1 MFWSNGRPFGTN
13 GIKSMQGLGQK
24 GIRGNGHFGTNG
36 HFRTDELWGKWALGQ
51 MGNLGQIGIWD
62 IGGMGGLGQIDIWE
76 NGHFGPMGVEARG
89 DKWAP
94 EKMT

>member
-1 MFWSNGRPFGTN
+1 M
-13 GIKSMQGLGQK
+13 GILGQMSTL
-24 GIRGNGHFGTNG
+24 GPMSIEASGH
-36 HFRTDELWGKWALGQ
+36 WGK

-62 IGGMGGLGQIDIWE
+62 IGGMGGLVQIDIWE
-76 NGHFGPMGVEARG
+76 NGHFKANGHFGPMGVGASG